1 MSSLTD
7 CTYNSVELQQN
18 EQTEQP
24 KIVIQEE
31 TLQQKEQEQ
40 AQEQEQEQ
48 DLDKDYSLYA
58 EKEHSETWD
67 EYFERTMTPLQFTT
81 YKIQLISEDNESVR
95 HTYRQV
101 FRRPQQVTNVDE
113 YKQRC
118 LQGDVIPIRTKQNS
132 YYYDNAYEEKEGARI
147 EQLP

>member
-7 CTYNSVELQQN
+7 CTYNSVELQQ
-18 EQTEQP
+18 TEQP
-24 KIVIQEE
+24 KIVIQE
-31 TLQQKEQEQ
+31 TLQQKKPEQ
-40 AQEQEQEQ
+40 AQEQ
-48 DLDKDYSLYA
+48 DLDKDYSLSA
-58 EKEHSETWD
+58 EKKHSETWD

-95 HTYRQV
+95 HTYRQL
-101 FRRPQQVTNVDE
+101 FRRPKQVTNVDE

-147 EQLP
+147 ENLP